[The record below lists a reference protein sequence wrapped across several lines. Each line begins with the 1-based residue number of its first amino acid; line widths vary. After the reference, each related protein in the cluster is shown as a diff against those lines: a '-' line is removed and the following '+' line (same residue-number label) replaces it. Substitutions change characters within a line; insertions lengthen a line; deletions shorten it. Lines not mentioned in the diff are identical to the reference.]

1 MCKFN
6 LFTGLIFGSIF
17 SISAYAQIYVP
28 NNQISGSS
36 GNSNVGIGISSPSSK
51 SHICTN
57 HNDGSIQLNTARVE
71 GPSLGGSLYTQSPLA
86 LAVAL
91 KTKALSGRVSTS

>member
-1 MCKFN
+1 MCKSN
-6 LFTGLIFGSIF
+6 LFTGLIFGSII

-36 GNSNVGIGISSPSSK
+36 GKSNVGIGISSPSSK
-51 SHICTN
+51 LQI
-57 HNDGSIQLNTARVE
+57 SINQSIGAVQLNTARVE
-71 GPSLGGSLYTQSPLA
+71 GPSLGGSLYTQSPFA

-91 KTKALSGRVSTS
+91 KTKALNGGVSTS